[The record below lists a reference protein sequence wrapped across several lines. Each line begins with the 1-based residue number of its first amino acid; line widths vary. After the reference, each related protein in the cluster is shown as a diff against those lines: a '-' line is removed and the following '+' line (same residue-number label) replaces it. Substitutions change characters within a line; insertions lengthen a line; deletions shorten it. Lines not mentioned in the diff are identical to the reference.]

1 MVWTIFGGI
10 YPILF
15 IIIAHWLS
23 TKFYPVVNMYDY
35 HPVNENQGDIG
46 WWQEQI
52 YQLSL
57 RPNGLKLL
65 PDYLIT

>member
-1 MVWTIFGGI
+1 MVWPILGGI

-15 IIIAHWLS
+15 ITIGYCFS
-23 TKFYPVVNMYDY
+23 TKLYSVVNIHDW

-57 RPNGLKLL
+57 RPNGLK
-65 PDYLIT
+65 